1 MVTRQQYYGIKYA
14 LAPVEK
20 ALINYYELCWFTK
33 NSVPTVEEVFE
44 YLRKDR
50 SNLRFTSV
58 QYYLNRAPVRKALK
72 DRGIPFEQHTRDEL
86 TGQQQAAALTVMNF
100 ADGRSVAE
108 KLDQIGVLPATYYAW
123 LNDPQFKNL
132 VDSLSEQNLNNIKP
146 TVVAEFTK
154 LINKGDWQALKYYMD
169 NTGTLTNGQTAPNEQ
184 LLRMIIEI
192 IQKHIKDPNTMMAI
206 ATDLMHVTQVRPAI
220 EGYAVPASE
229 ELEFDSPE
237 VLEASKQ
244 LGY

>member
-1 MVTRQQYYGIKYA
+1 MVTQRQYYGIKYA

-44 YLRKDR
+44 FLRKKR

-169 NTGTLTNGQTAPNEQ
+169 NTGTLTNGQVAPNEQ

-220 EGYAVPASE
+220 EGYAVPANE